1 VGIDYSLTSNF
12 ALNASFTALD
22 ENNGLLGAEGAGA
35 LSLTGGRTNATTFGA
50 TMTFDGGWAFA
61 ASATAGHTTGASGQ
75 SALTIAQGG
84 LRSTAYEFAA
94 KKAGLFGDTDELRV
108 SFTQP
113 LHVDSGT
120 LQYQQVEVTD
130 RDSGTLGAVTQS
142 WNISGNRE
150 HRVEAIYAVPV
161 LDGRA
166 QVSGFGLIDMN
177 PPELNGRSASFSAG
191 AQIQLNL

>member
-1 VGIDYSLTSNF
+1 
-12 ALNASFTALD
+12 
-22 ENNGLLGAEGAGA
+22 
-35 LSLTGGRTNATTFGA
+35 
-50 TMTFDGGWAFA
+50 M
-61 ASATAGHTTGASGQ
+61 
-75 SALTIAQGG
+75 
-84 LRSTAYEFAA
+84 
-94 KKAGLFGDTDELRV
+94 
-108 SFTQP
+108 
-113 LHVDSGT
+113 

-130 RDSGTLGAVTQS
+130 RDTGTLGAVTQS

-191 AQIQLNL
+191 AQVQLNL